1 VYAVSK
7 VERIKRAIL
16 LKGTQSE
23 RADDLPLIIHW
34 LKQMEIAS
42 IIDRE
47 LPPPHGNRKGLSY
60 GQLSVLFLS
69 YVVSQSD
76 HRLCAVEPWV
86 ENHRKTLE
94 MATGWNIGVKDATDD
109 RLADLLS
116 MIGSSKQQE
125 RENIAL
131 RLGQKT
137 IRAYELPTDK
147 ARSDTTSFSVYHQ
160 PRTETES
167 ENLINFGY
175 SKDHRPDLVQYRQML
190 ATLDPMGLPLLG
202 ATLPGNK
209 TDESDYLPTW
219 RQLAKIIGHKDFLF
233 LADSKAST
241 WNNRGSINHEGGI
254 YCFPLAM
261 VKPRPKLL
269 SQWIA
274 DSPTPVSE
282 IYLNGEEDSEDPIGE
297 GFEVPLG
304 SLWWSQETQQGYRW
318 AERWLVVC
326 SYALQQRQLKSL
338 WARLSKA
345 ELALEKLAQKPPQ
358 DEVILQTKV
367 ESILKRYR
375 VKEQILTSIEKKIS
389 YQKVYQGAGR
399 GGENRASR
407 RVRQTT
413 LSLTYQRCPAKISQ
427 QQSIAG
433 WRIYVTNAEESHLS
447 LEQAVNSYREQWQPE
462 RGFHRFKRGRL
473 PALPIYFQD
482 EERIRGLMFLLT
494 IARSALAEPIAL
506 TLFTLM
512 EFVVRR
518 QLTQSQQSLSG
529 LYSGNPKRTTFRPTT
544 EQLLAAFSELTL
556 YLYPDGSTEL
566 SSLNSLQRQILLLMK
581 IPESIYFV
589 PQLVPD

>member
-1 VYAVSK
+1 MYAGNE
-7 VERIKRAIL
+7 VEIIERVIFLTEMI
-16 LKGTQSE
+16 SE

-34 LKQMEIAS
+34 LKQMDIAS

-47 LPPPHGNRKGLSY
+47 LAPPHGNRKGLSY

-76 HRLCAVEPWV
+76 HRLCAVEAWV
-86 ENHRKTLE
+86 EKHHQTLE
-94 MATGWNIGVKDATDD
+94 MATGWRIGEKDATDD

-116 MIGSSKQQE
+116 IIGSSKPE
-125 RENIAL
+125 SRENIAL

-160 PRTETES
+160 PRTES
-167 ENLINFGY
+167 SNLLNFGY
-175 SKDHRPDLVQYRQML
+175 SKDRRPDLIQYRQML

-202 ATLPGNK
+202 ETLPGNK
-209 TDESDYLPTW
+209 TDESDYFPTW

-241 WNNRGSINHEGGI
+241 WKNRALINQQGGI
-254 YCFPLAM
+254 YCFPLGM
-261 VKPRPKLL
+261 SQPRPKLL
-269 SQWIA
+269 LKWVA
-274 DSPTPVSE
+274 NPPTAVE
-282 IYLNGEEDSEDPIGE
+282 ELHLNGSEESESAIGE
-297 GFEVPLG
+297 GFEVALG
-304 SLWWSQETQQGYRW
+304 SLWLEKENQQWHRWS
-318 AERWLVVC
+318 ERWLVVC

-338 WARLSKA
+338 SSRLNKA
-345 ELALEKLAQKPPQ
+345 ELALEKLVQKTPQ

-367 ESILKRYR
+367 ENILKRYR
-375 VKEQILTSIEKKIS
+375 VKEQILTSIEKKIN

-399 GGENRASR
+399 GGKNRSSR

-413 LSLTYQRCPAKISQ
+413 FSLTYQRCQAKISE
-427 QQSIAG
+427 QQSVAG
-433 WRIYVTNAEESHLS
+433 WRLYATNAEESRLS

-482 EERIRGLMFLLT
+482 EQRIRGLMFLLT
-494 IARSALAEPIAL
+494 IAL

-518 QLTQSQQSLSG
+518 QLAGSEQFLSG
-529 LYSGNPKRTTFRPTT
+529 LYSGNPKRTTNHPTA
-544 EQLLAAFSELTL
+544 EQLLAAFSDLTL

-581 IPESIYFV
+581 IPESIYLV
-589 PQLVPD
+589 PQLVPN

>member
-1 VYAVSK
+1 MYAGNE
-7 VERIKRAIL
+7 VERIERARFLTGMI
-16 LKGTQSE
+16 SE

-34 LKQMEIAS
+34 LKQMDIAS

-47 LPPPHGNRKGLSY
+47 LPSPHGNRKGLSY

-76 HRLCAVEPWV
+76 HRLCAVEAWV
-86 ENHRKTLE
+86 EKHRQTLE
-94 MATGWNIGVKDATDD
+94 MATGWTIGEKEATDD
-109 RLADLLS
+109 RLANLLS
-116 MIGSSKQQE
+116 IIGSSKSE
-125 RENIAL
+125 SRENIAL
-131 RLGQKT
+131 KLGQKT

-160 PRTETES
+160 PKTKS
-167 ENLINFGY
+167 ENLLNFGY
-175 SKDHRPDLVQYRQML
+175 SKDRRPDLIQYRQML

-219 RQLAKIIGHKDFLF
+219 RQLVKIIGHKDFLF
-233 LADSKAST
+233 FADSKAST
-241 WNNRGSINHEGGI
+241 WNNRALINREGGI

-261 VKPRPKLL
+261 SQPRPKLL
-269 SQWIA
+269 LKWVT
-274 DSPTPVSE
+274 DPPTAVEE
-282 IYLNGEEDSEDPIGE
+282 IYFNGSDEPESSIGQ
-297 GFEVPLG
+297 GFEVSLG
-304 SLWWSQETQQGYRW
+304 SLWLEKEHQQWHRWS
-318 AERWLVVC
+318 ERWLVVC

-338 WARLSKA
+338 SARLNKA
-345 ELALEKLAQKPPQ
+345 ELALEKLVQKTPQ
-358 DEVILQTKV
+358 DEVILQSKV

-375 VKEQILTSIEKKIS
+375 VREQILTSIEKKIS

-413 LSLTYQRCPAKISQ
+413 FSLAYQRCQPKIAE

-433 WRIYVTNAEESHLS
+433 WRLYATNALPSRLS
-447 LEQAVNSYREQWQPE
+447 LGQAVNSYREQWQPE
-462 RGFHRFKRGRL
+462 RGFHRFKRGCL

-494 IARSALAEPIAL
+494 SAL

-518 QLTQSQQSLSG
+518 QLTVAQQSLSG
-529 LYSGNPKRTTFRPTT
+529 LYSGNPKRKTNRPTA
-544 EQLLAAFSELTL
+544 EQLLTAFGDLTL
-556 YLYPDGSTEL
+556 YLHPDGSAEI
-566 SSLNSLQRQILLLMK
+566 SSLNSLQRQILHLMK
-581 IPESIYFV
+581 IPESIYIV
-589 PQLVPD
+589 PQLVPN

>member
-1 VYAVSK
+1 MYAERE
-7 VERIKRAIL
+7 VERINRAIL

-42 IIDRE
+42 IIDQE

-94 MATGWNIGVKDATDD
+94 MATGWKIGVKDATDD

-116 MIGSSKQQE
+116 IIGSSKQQE

-175 SKDHRPDLVQYRQML
+175 SKDRRPDLVQYRQML

-269 SQWIA
+269 SQWST
-274 DSPTPVSE
+274 DSLTPVEE
-282 IYLNGEEDSEDPIGE
+282 IYLNGEEDSEYPIG
-297 GFEVPLG
+297 
-304 SLWWSQETQQGYRW
+304 
-318 AERWLVVC
+318 
-326 SYALQQRQLKSL
+326 
-338 WARLSKA
+338 
-345 ELALEKLAQKPPQ
+345 
-358 DEVILQTKV
+358 
-367 ESILKRYR
+367 
-375 VKEQILTSIEKKIS
+375 
-389 YQKVYQGAGR
+389 
-399 GGENRASR
+399 
-407 RVRQTT
+407 
-413 LSLTYQRCPAKISQ
+413 
-427 QQSIAG
+427 
-433 WRIYVTNAEESHLS
+433 
-447 LEQAVNSYREQWQPE
+447 
-462 RGFHRFKRGRL
+462 
-473 PALPIYFQD
+473 

-494 IARSALAEPIAL
+494 IAL

-529 LYSGNPKRTTFRPTT
+529 LYSGNPKRTTVRPTT